1 MPAGQ
6 GNALRPAHG
15 CGSKECL
22 LLKSGRLARSRLA
35 AVPGLIEKKRMSKA
49 RERFDVSI
57 RDAVDLIQHFDSQP
71 KPPPQNAEVLKRA
84 GLVMALTAWET
95 YVEDLIEEIVI
106 GRNPHDGA
114 GHAERFMLARL
125 QEELKRFHNP
135 TSDKTRKLFID
146 YAGVDVTKH
155 WKWSNYDAAAAKKK
169 LDELLSLR
177 GDIVHRSK
185 ALHDGGP
192 SKAHP
197 VKRDDLEKAIRFL
210 KGLVDATEKAF
221 A

>member
-1 MPAGQ
+1 M
-6 GNALRPAHG
+6 LE
-15 CGSKECL
+15 K
-22 LLKSGRLARSRLA
+22 
-35 AVPGLIEKKRMSKA
+35 PGMSKA

-57 RDAVDLIQHFDSQP
+57 KDAEDLLGHFDNQP

-84 GLVMALTAWET
+84 GLIMALTAWET
-95 YVEDLIEEIVI
+95 YVEDLIEEVVVS
-106 GRNPHDGA
+106 RNPHADA
-114 GHAERFMLARL
+114 GHAERFMQSRL

-135 TSDKTRKLFID
+135 TSDKTRKLFLD

-155 WKWSNYDAAAAKKK
+155 WGWPGYESAAAKKK
-169 LDELLSLR
+169 LDELLGIR

-185 ALHDGGP
+185 APDDGGP

-197 VKRDDLEKAIRFL
+197 VKRDDLAKAIRFL

>member
-1 MPAGQ
+1 MF
-6 GNALRPAHG
+6 
-15 CGSKECL
+15 
-22 LLKSGRLARSRLA
+22 RLA
-35 AVPGLIEKKRMSKA
+35 AGPAMIEKTGMSKA

-57 RDAVDLIQHFDSQP
+57 KDAEDLLQHFDKQP

-84 GLVMALTAWET
+84 GLIMALTAWET
-95 YVEDLIEEIVI
+95 YVEDLIEEVVI
-106 GRNPHDGA
+106 GGKAHTDA
-114 GHAERFMLARL
+114 GLAERFMQARL

-135 TSDKTRKLFID
+135 NFDKTKKLFVD

-155 WKWSNYDAAAAKKK
+155 WKWSNYDPASAKKK
-169 LDELLSLR
+169 LDGLLGIR

-185 ALHDGGP
+185 APDDGGP

-197 VKRDDLEKAIRFL
+197 VKREDLAKAIRFL

-221 A
+221 ACKGSGTE